1 MRSAERVLI
10 ASGTRVADAIAVIDA
25 GQLGLAIVCDGAG
38 RLAGIVTDV
47 DLRKGLL
54 KGMRL
59 DDPVETIMCGQPSVA
74 TPETTREELIALMH
88 QTGVRQIPILDAAG
102 RVMGVEILKDLAPAA
117 ARDTE
122 VVVMA
127 GGRGHRLRPL
137 TDAIPK
143 PMLPIGGRPLLE
155 ILIERLRREGFAR
168 LTIAIRYKG
177 DVIEEYFGTGER
189 WGVSIRYVRE
199 AEERGTAGALSLLSP
214 RPTRPFIMI
223 NGDLLTE
230 LSFERLVD
238 YHEAHGGDLTVCVK
252 EHQVEVPFGVVDLEG
267 ERILDI
273 REKPSKAFH
282 VNAGI
287 YVLDPRV
294 LDLVDAGGYLD
305 MPDLVKRLLAT
316 DARVACFPVRERWL
330 DIGTQADYR
339 RAMRDFGDFDA

>member
-143 PMLPIGGRPLLE
+143 PMPPIGGGGGPARP
-155 ILIERLRREGFAR
+155 A
-168 LTIAIRYKG
+168 
-177 DVIEEYFGTGER
+177 
-189 WGVSIRYVRE
+189 
-199 AEERGTAGALSLLSP
+199 
-214 RPTRPFIMI
+214 
-223 NGDLLTE
+223 
-230 LSFERLVD
+230 
-238 YHEAHGGDLTVCVK
+238 
-252 EHQVEVPFGVVDLEG
+252 
-267 ERILDI
+267 
-273 REKPSKAFH
+273 
-282 VNAGI
+282 
-287 YVLDPRV
+287 
-294 LDLVDAGGYLD
+294 
-305 MPDLVKRLLAT
+305 
-316 DARVACFPVRERWL
+316 
-330 DIGTQADYR
+330 R
-339 RAMRDFGDFDA
+339 RASGGAARSGTSGRRRSGARPGRSPCSRRGPRGRSS

>member
-74 TPETTREELIALMH
+74 TPETT
-88 QTGVRQIPILDAAG
+88 
-102 RVMGVEILKDLAPAA
+102 
-117 ARDTE
+117 RDTE

-238 YHEAHGGDLTVCVK
+238 YHEAHCGDLTVCVK